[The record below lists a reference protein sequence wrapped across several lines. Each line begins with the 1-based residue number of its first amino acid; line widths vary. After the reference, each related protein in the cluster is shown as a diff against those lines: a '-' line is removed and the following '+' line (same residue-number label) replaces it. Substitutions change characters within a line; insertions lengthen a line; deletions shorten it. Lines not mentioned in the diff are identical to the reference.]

1 MFSKFLKTFL
11 AVLLILFCGELR
23 GQNGIAKHHDRLREI
38 RDEINRVEKEIKT
51 NEKKESS
58 ELYRLSNLDL
68 EIDMTQ
74 SIIRNLKTEQKQKE
88 KEIAR
93 IEHDLETTKKEL
105 EQLKKLF
112 SKRLVHIYKYGR
124 MKDLELLLTARSL
137 NDGLLWI
144 EYQKRLSEHDY
155 RNYVK
160 IKEKQAEIARNRDL
174 LTIELREKKKLL
186 GKKVQK
192 EQKLKRDKSKR
203 QKILI
208 SIRHN
213 TSLLRDQL
221 AEKEKAAEEIRKLIF
236 QLEQSPEEQP
246 LLPPQ
251 TLFADLHGRMP
262 WPTTGKIVTR
272 FGKYKHPEL
281 KTVTENIGI
290 EIEAQ
295 LGSLV
300 KAVASGK
307 VTAITWQ
314 RGRGTIV
321 IVSHYGGYYSVYT
334 HLEEI
339 RVDLLEQVE
348 MGQVIGTVGESGSIK
363 GPILHFEI
371 WKGTEKLDPEDWLAK
386 NT

>member
-1 MFSKFLKTFL
+1 MFSKIFVT
-11 AVLLILFCGELR
+11 VSLILFCGELHA
-23 GQNGIAKHHDRLREI
+23 QNGVAKHHDRLRKI

-51 NEKKESS
+51 NEKQESS

-88 KEIAR
+88 GEIAK
-93 IEHDLETTKKEL
+93 IEQDLETTKREL
-105 EQLKKLF
+105 AQLKKLF
-112 SKRLVHIYKYGR
+112 SKRLVYIYKYGR
-124 MKDLELLLTARSL
+124 MKDLELLLTARSI
-137 NDGLLWI
+137 NDGLLWL
-144 EYQKRLSEHDY
+144 EYQKRLSENDY

-160 IKEKQAEIARNRDL
+160 IKEKQAQIARNRDL
-174 LTIELREKKKLL
+174 LTIELGEKRKLL
-186 GKKVQK
+186 AEKIGK

-221 AEKEKAAEEIRKLIF
+221 ADKEKAAEEIRKLIF
-236 QLEQSPEEQP
+236 QLEQSPQEQP
-246 LLPPQ
+246 LLPPE
-251 TLFADLHGRMP
+251 TLFADLHGRML

-290 EIEAQ
+290 EIEAP
-295 LGSLV
+295 LGSPV